1 MESMTFEQFQ
11 EKFKPNTQRLTA
23 QKELDVWNIK
33 QEYKAIH
40 NFYIDRG
47 KIFKNKYEEA
57 RYKILK
63 WIITCATND
72 TEEGDLISEKNDEM
86 LKDAGKLLYEFDG
99 MKGMHDNLVW
109 DFVPTRYRRN
119 NDCVWDGIGEW
130 SS

>member
-40 NFYIDRG
+40 KFYIDRG

-72 TEEGDLISEKNDEM
+72 TEEIMTVYGMVLVNGH
-86 LKDAGKLLYEFDG
+86 LKI
-99 MKGMHDNLVW
+99 LV
-109 DFVPTRYRRN
+109 
-119 NDCVWDGIGEW
+119 
-130 SS
+130 

>member
-1 MESMTFEQFQ
+1 MTFEQFQ
-11 EKFKPNTQRLTA
+11 DKFKANTQRLTA
-23 QKELDVWNIK
+23 QKELDVWKIK

-72 TEEGDLISEKNDEM
+72 TEEIMTVYGMVLVNGH
-86 LKDAGKLLYEFDG
+86 LKI
-99 MKGMHDNLVW
+99 LV
-109 DFVPTRYRRN
+109 
-119 NDCVWDGIGEW
+119 
-130 SS
+130 